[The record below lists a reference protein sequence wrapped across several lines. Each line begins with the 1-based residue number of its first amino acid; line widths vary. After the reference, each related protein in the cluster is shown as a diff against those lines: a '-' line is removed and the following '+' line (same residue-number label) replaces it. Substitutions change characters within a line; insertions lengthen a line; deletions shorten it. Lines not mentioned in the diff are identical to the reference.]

1 MRSLLPLLFWVVFIW
16 QWRKWKRR
24 IRATLS
30 VSWEA
35 LFPSTPLPTP
45 LPIPLPAPISVP
57 GVHPPPS
64 SVTRSLITGEI
75 IADPIL
81 SAHPV
86 DPRKI
91 HPADEMLLLL
101 DDDDNGD

>member
-35 LFPSTPLPTP
+35 PFPSTPLPTP

-57 GVHPPPS
+57 GVHPQPS
-64 SVTRSLITGEI
+64 SVTRSLITGEV

-81 SAHPV
+81 S
-86 DPRKI
+86 DPQKI

-101 DDDDNGD
+101 DGDNEN